1 MTGASTSSGHSSATT
16 NSSSMS
22 PPSAQTNSGGGGS
35 AGRKTE
41 TPPPEY
47 PVLIIGTPH
56 KQPLFEKLL
65 TSAEKF
71 ERHIQYQD
79 TFYLNYTVD
88 GQPAVVV
95 LNDPGTQHT
104 GAREMAIRKAD
115 AVILCYAA
123 YNAASFHQISDLVND
138 FKSRKNGQYPPVLL
152 LCNEDCILEEGGDKE
167 DNADKI
173 PRTPSTSE
181 GYESS
186 DEMTE
191 RERNEKESAI
201 RRISMEEMRNN
212 QGDCAPITYEQ
223 GETMAQLFGP
233 DCRFLSIS
241 FQEYSE
247 SRQLVEGLIQRIR
260 TNKSSSARSRKDRS
274 SGSLLKSTIKRRRSI
289 PHPLKIFASHHG
301 KKSENAGKS
310 KSTKSKGEKRGSS
323 SSSSESVMT
332 PNSGVNG
339 AFLGEISTP
348 PRRSRSVNVHGE
360 KAQVHNE
367 THFPVSLSGNAKSK
381 CKDKGNVNGK
391 SPVARPTAF
400 SVAAPPP
407 RTDIWTR
414 DDSAENTGE
423 HIDHPHSNMH
433 SPASGRSSSRYSP
446 MSGQVT
452 QSTPR
457 HSPSTPSIH
466 RLIIGDDQDD
476 EGRFTYESAQVTI
489 TSSMSADPRASP
501 VNGKKEN
508 IVRTK
513 SEGTV
518 SDTDQHSPKQ
528 KWAFR
533 RVNQQGKS
541 AACVVS

>member
-1 MTGASTSSGHSSATT
+1 MTGASTSSGHSSVTT

-22 PPSAQTNSGGGGS
+22 PPSAQTNGGS

-65 TSAEKF
+65 ASAEKF

-152 LCNEDCILEEGGDKE
+152 LCNEDCILEEAGRDKEQDNGDKM
-167 DNADKI
+167 A
-173 PRTPSTSE
+173 RTPSTSE

-191 RERNEKESAI
+191 REKNVKESAI

-212 QGDCAPITYEQ
+212 QEECVPITYEQ

-301 KKSENAGKS
+301 TKKSENPQKS
-310 KSTKSKGEKRGSS
+310 KSTKSKGEKDKRGSS
-323 SSSSESVMT
+323 SSSSESVVT
-332 PNSGVNG
+332 PNS
-339 AFLGEISTP
+339 AFLGEISSP
-348 PRRSRSVNVHGE
+348 PRRSRSVNVQGE
-360 KAQVHNE
+360 KAHV
-367 THFPVSLSGNAKSK
+367 T
-381 CKDKGNVNGK
+381 
-391 SPVARPTAF
+391 
-400 SVAAPPP
+400 APPP

-423 HIDHPHSNMH
+423 YIDDLHSNMH

-446 MSGQVT
+446 MSSHVT
-452 QSTPR
+452 QPTPR

-466 RLIIGDDQDD
+466 RLVIGDDPDD
-476 EGRFTYESAQVTI
+476 EGRFTYESAQATI
-489 TSSMSADPRASP
+489 TSSISADPRMSP
-501 VNGKKEN
+501 EHGQKEN

-518 SDTDQHSPKQ
+518 SETDQHSHKE
-528 KWAFR
+528 KWGFR